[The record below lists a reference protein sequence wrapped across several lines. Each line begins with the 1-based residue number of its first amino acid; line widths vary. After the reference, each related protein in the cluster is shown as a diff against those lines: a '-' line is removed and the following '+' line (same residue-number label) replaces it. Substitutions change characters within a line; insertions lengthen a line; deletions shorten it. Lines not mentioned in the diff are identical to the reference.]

1 MATEHV
7 KKTTEHAK
15 RKPAPKRAGELRTTL
30 QRLYHGRS
38 RQAVRFRFALLAFD
52 LLTIAF
58 FVIASM
64 LPDSLWILVCDYGI
78 AFVLLADFVARLWLE
93 KRRLAYLADPVVLAD
108 VIVIATLLAAPFVE
122 NWAFLRVLRALRL
135 LRSYHVL
142 RELRERSGFFRRNQ
156 EVIGSVLNLAV
167 FLFVITALVY
177 VLQHGTNP
185 QIDTYVDALYFT
197 VTTLTTTGF
206 GDITLQGPVGRV
218 SAVVIMIVGVALFL
232 RLVQTIFR
240 PEKVR
245 YRCPDCGLLRH
256 DQDAVHCKH
265 CGRVLPIV
273 SESE

>member
-1 MATEHV
+1 MTA
-7 KKTTEHAK
+7 EHAEK
-15 RKPAPKRAGELRTTL
+15 KATLTSADALRATLR
-30 QRLYHGRS
+30 RLYRGHS

-52 LLTIAF
+52 LFTIAF

-64 LPDSLWILVCDYGI
+64 LPGSLWILVCDYVI
-78 AFVLLADFVARLWLE
+78 AFVLLADFVARLWIE
-93 KRRLAYLADPVVLAD
+93 KRRFAYLADPVVHAD
-108 VIVIATLLAAPFVE
+108 AIVIATLLAAPFVE

-135 LRSYHVL
+135 FRSYHVL

-177 VLQHGTNP
+177 VLQEDSNP
-185 QIDTYVDALYFT
+185 QIETYIDALYFT

-206 GDITLQGPVGRV
+206 GDITLQGRVGRLL
-218 SAVVIMIVGVALFL
+218 AVVIMIVGVALFL
-232 RLVQTIFR
+232 RLIQTIFR

-265 CGRVLPIV
+265 CGRVLPI
-273 SESE
+273 STEGG